1 MSKYPNVLEG
11 KVHRRKVLGI
21 FFFRARAH
29 NYGEKKCGARSGILK
44 TRPPVGPKTKKNP
57 PLPAGYGRVYT
68 LHTPAGREGYEGQKK
83 APLFS
88 TLHNNIY
95 AGPQLKALANFFIA
109 PP

>member
-1 MSKYPNVLEG
+1 L
-11 KVHRRKVLGI
+11 
-21 FFFRARAH
+21 
-29 NYGEKKCGARSGILK
+29 CGARSGILK

-57 PLPAGYGRVYT
+57 KDY
-68 LHTPAGREGYEGQKK
+68 YEGQKK